1 MVALSKTSRAEEQRF
16 FAWLAVAILVM
27 AVAGFLRTY
36 LLVPQLGLPA
46 GSLPFTPLVHAH
58 ASLSFGWCILLVIQ
72 SWLVASGRHLQ
83 HRKLGLLG
91 LVLYVG
97 LVVSGPFVATHST
110 ARYGNTQEE
119 LAFLA
124 VSTGNIL
131 AYTVLIGAALHWR
144 RRPDIHKRLMLLGMV
159 ALLSAPFGR
168 LLDLPY
174 LLDHV
179 VGPGVVVVALAWW
192 DYKSLGQLHPV
203 TKFGG
208 PAILLWELLPNTYM
222 TSEWWLAVARWLVTA
237 FTG

>member
-1 MVALSKTSRAEEQRF
+1 MVALLKTSRSEEQRF
-16 FAWLAVAILVM
+16 FAWLAVAILAM

-46 GSLPFTPLVHAH
+46 GSLPFTPLVHVH
-58 ASLSFGWCILLVIQ
+58 AALSFGWCILLVVQ
-72 SWLVASGRHLQ
+72 SWLVVSGRTLQ
-83 HRKLGLLG
+83 HRKLGMFG
-91 LVLYVG
+91 LVLFVG
-97 LVVSGPFVATHST
+97 LVVSGPFVAVHST
-110 ARYGNTQEE
+110 VRYGSTQAE

-131 AYTVLIGAALHWR
+131 AYTILFGAALHWR
-144 RRPDIHKRLMLLGMV
+144 RCPDMHKRLMILGMV

-179 VGPGVVVVALAWW
+179 VGPGSVVVALAWW
-192 DYKSLGQLHPV
+192 DYKSLGRLHPV
-203 TKFGG
+203 TKLGG

-222 TSEWWLAVARWLVTA
+222 TSDWWLVVARWLVKA
-237 FTG
+237 FAG